1 MVKNVVNAMTASPI
15 ELGRHPHD
23 CCLQV
28 NTAAPKPDKQI
39 DLFLLS
45 SKFSLVSGS
54 NKAHWHFTT
63 SSSSYP
69 IYTCQ
74 FLGVAINIKLIP

>member
-1 MVKNVVNAMTASPI
+1 MVKNVVNSMTASPI

-39 DLFLLS
+39 DLFL
-45 SKFSLVSGS
+45 FSLQSFPWYPLQTKHTG
-54 NKAHWHFTT
+54 T
-63 SSSSYP
+63 SLQVARPTLFILANSSA
-69 IYTCQ
+69 
-74 FLGVAINIKLIP
+74 LL